1 MKKHPPLSAEEKEA
15 LKCPPPRSKEDF
27 WQEFHQRRGDQAEI
41 PARDHQPTR
50 VFPVWGFGLAAAAL
64 LCILAAGIWQMI
76 PGPMPEWTLEGESA
90 QEATTPRSTTGN
102 FGPPDRG
109 PASFS
114 PPRPPRRTQ
123 IDSLSIEVP
132 YDALLI
138 FEDPVDH
145 AMVIWIDFPNS

>member
-1 MKKHPPLSAEEKEA
+1 MKKHPLLSQEEKEA
-15 LKCPPPRSKEDF
+15 LKCPPPRKKEEF

-41 PARDHQPTR
+41 PTRDRQPTR
-50 VFPVWGFGLAAAAL
+50 VFPVWGVGLAAAAL
-64 LCILAAGIWQMI
+64 LCILVAGIWQVL
-76 PGPMPEWTLEGESA
+76 PLRDPEWARAEGSGS
-90 QEATTPRSTTGN
+90 EAATPRRSTGG
-102 FGPPDRG
+102 FGHPDRG

-114 PPRPPRRTQ
+114 PPPRRTQ

-145 AMVIWIDFPNS
+145 AMVIWIDFSNS